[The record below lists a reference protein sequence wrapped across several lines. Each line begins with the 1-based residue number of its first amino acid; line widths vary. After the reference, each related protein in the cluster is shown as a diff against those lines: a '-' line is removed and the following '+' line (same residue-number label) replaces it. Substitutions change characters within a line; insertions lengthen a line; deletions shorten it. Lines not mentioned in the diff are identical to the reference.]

1 MRTYA
6 KMIVAQVEFVG
17 FVCTN
22 APFSQQRNTNA
33 LHISKK
39 TPGKVS
45 FYFDILWCSSRAEKR
60 PLFILCLFFALNRRE
75 RALTETNVLWRDLH
89 QFVVFDILKG
99 FLEREHDWR
108 SELDRFIGTR

>member
-1 MRTYA
+1 MHTYA

-39 TPGKVS
+39 TPGKVP
-45 FYFDILWCSSRAEKR
+45 FYFGILWCSFRAEKR
-60 PLFILCLFFALNRRE
+60 PLFILCFLLTLNRGE
-75 RALTETNVLWRDLH
+75 RALTKTNVLWRNFH

-99 FLEREHDWR
+99 FLEREHDRR

>member
-45 FYFDILWCSSRAEKR
+45 FYFDILWRSSRAEKR
-60 PLFILCLFFALNRRE
+60 PLFILCFLFALNRRE

-108 SELDRFIGTR
+108 SELDRFISTR